1 MHAAMRRIMLHP
13 AVIVIQ
19 RNHSKAAAHPLDKLA
34 HRQLVDDDHQEQ
46 NPPLRSWPNCYSR
59 CNLPKHVAGS
69 FKKAGARQRH
79 YIKRWR
85 EYRKLTQDKLVEMT
99 GMSKATI
106 SRIENGRSPYTQ
118 DTLEALAEALG
129 ATPAELLTRD
139 PYDPEGIWGVWDRL
153 RGNPQALNFI
163 KTISGAA

>member
-1 MHAAMRRIMLHP
+1 M
-13 AVIVIQ
+13 
-19 RNHSKAAAHPLDKLA
+19 
-34 HRQLVDDDHQEQ
+34 
-46 NPPLRSWPNCYSR
+46 
-59 CNLPKHVAGS
+59 AGS

-139 PYDPEGIWGVWDRL
+139 PYDPEGIWGCLGPAQGESASPELHQKHLWSRL
-153 RGNPQALNFI
+153 GQTPYFR
-163 KTISGAA
+163 